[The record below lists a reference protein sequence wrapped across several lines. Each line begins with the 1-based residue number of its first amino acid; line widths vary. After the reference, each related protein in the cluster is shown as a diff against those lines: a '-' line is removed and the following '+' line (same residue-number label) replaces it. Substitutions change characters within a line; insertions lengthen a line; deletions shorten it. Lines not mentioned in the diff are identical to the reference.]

1 MDSPG
6 EHVGDEKFGGPGL
19 SQYRCSLVGGDRRL
33 LQRKTVQEEGQRE
46 KDTCRRKDSVVC

>member
-19 SQYRCSLVGGDRRL
+19 SQYHCSLVGGDRRL
-33 LQRKTVQEEGQRE
+33 LQRKTVQEEGHWE